1 MSDRVFALLAALSG
15 GFFGLAVAVVTGW
28 LTSRREGRTF
38 KRQFSRDRV
47 EAVRA
52 LYEDALF
59 SIETLIVHRGRGTEE
74 GQANHS
80 RIFARLALNSTDEI
94 RTQFGVTTA
103 AAQAWGAQQRQAEPR
118 ESGGLL
124 FYVSGVQKYA
134 DEAEKLYP
142 AFRDNLHKLR
152 TMMVEHLQLLE
163 SRIK

>member
-38 KRQFSRDRV
+38 RRQFSRDRV
-47 EAVRA
+47 EAVRT

-59 SIETLIVHRGRGTEE
+59 SIETLIVHRGLGSEE
-74 GQANHS
+74 GQANYS
-80 RIFARLALNSTDEI
+80 RLLARLALSSTDEI
-94 RTQFGVTTA
+94 REQFGETTG

-118 ESGGLL
+118 ELGGMLI
-124 FYVSGVQKYA
+124 YSSGVQRYA

-142 AFRDNLHKLR
+142 TFRDNLHKLR

-163 SRIK
+163 RRIK